1 MTKQILLLALFGCL
15 LYVQGSAQSPG
26 TESPAL
32 TQNPE
37 GSNIAPKKGT
47 LFITPFYEFTRF
59 QKLELISNTNY
70 YHFWDQESSE
80 ELSGDIID
88 RYNNTYGT
96 EYMNSLVGIK
106 IGYEVLHGLG
116 IGGHIGIS
124 HFNFKSFMSGQNTQS
139 ISTDYPALT
148 LGPDVNYN
156 RKITEHF
163 SALALASFNYCT
175 TSSTIYDN
183 TSGMNVISSSI
194 KSVNYEFNLAL
205 SYNVGHFVPYAGAG
219 FSEQYVNSVSSEQV
233 PTTDDS
239 GNPVFNVVEFD
250 SQFKGN
256 AFYGFAG
263 IEYLFSQRSS
273 IYLRS
278 SFPNP
283 LRANLG
289 FRIIL

>member
-1 MTKQILLLALFGCL
+1 MTKKILLLAVLGCL
-15 LYVQGSAQSPG
+15 LYNQGNAQSPG

-32 TQNPE
+32 NANPE
-37 GSNIAPKKGT
+37 ASNLVLKKGS
-47 LFITPFYEFTRF
+47 FSITPFYEFTRF
-59 QKLELISNTNY
+59 QKLKLISNTNY

-80 ELSGDIID
+80 ELSEDIIN
-88 RYNNTYGT
+88 RYNDAYGT
-96 EYMNSLVGIK
+96 EYMNSMVGIK
-106 IGYEVLHGLG
+106 IGYEVLKGLG

-124 HFNFKSFMSGQNTQS
+124 HFNFKSFMSGQNTQT
-139 ISTDYPALT
+139 ISTEYPALT
-148 LGPDVNYN
+148 LGLDVNYN
-156 RKITEHF
+156 KKITEHF
-163 SALALASFNYCT
+163 AAIALASFNYCT

-194 KSVNYEFNLAL
+194 KSVNYELNLAL
-205 SYNVGHFVPYAGAG
+205 SYRLGDLIPYAGAG

-250 SQFKGN
+250 THFKGN